1 MRDLACFGESSVQ
14 IADASSSSSSAA
26 AAAGGGG
33 RGKGGVRG
41 AAARSRVTCV
51 YHARLASRACAVSVT
66 WARAGGLVAG
76 RRGAALRVV
85 AADRASGER
94 LCTARVRP
102 WLFAGRRGSRTLDVA
117 GGGGGRVAV
126 FWDLSGARFGAGPEP
141 LGGFY
146 VAVVCGGEMALLLGD
161 MPTEAFRRTGAGGR
175 PAAGDAVLV
184 ARTEHV
190 VGSKVFAATA
200 QLCGGGRRHDVA
212 IECDTAVAGDD
223 DPCLEIRVDGRP
235 AVRVKR
241 LPWKFRG
248 NQTVLV
254 DGMPVEVFW
263 DVHGWLFGGGG
274 GAMAGNAVF
283 MFQTCQAR
291 EKPVP
296 WAYSQI
302 FGEPQLQGQDFSLII
317 HAWKVE

>member
-14 IADASSSSSSAA
+14 IADASSSSSSSSGAA
-26 AAAGGGG
+26 G
-33 RGKGGVRG
+33 RGKGGGGVRG
-41 AAARSRVTCV
+41 PAARGRVTCV
-51 YHARLASRACAVSVT
+51 YHARLASRPCAVSVT

-76 RRGAALRVV
+76 QAAALGVV

-94 LCTARVRP
+94 LCAARVRP

-117 GGGGGRVAV
+117 GGGAGRVGV

-146 VAVVCGGEMALLLGD
+146 VAVVCGAEMALLLGD
-161 MPTEAFRRTGAGGR
+161 MRGEAFRRTGAGAGGR
-175 PAAGDAVLV
+175 PAGDALLV

-200 QLCGGGRRHDVA
+200 QLCHGGRRHDVA
-212 IECDTAVAGDD
+212 IACDTAGD

-235 AVRVKR
+235 AMLVKR

-254 DGMPVEVFW
+254 DGLPVEVFW
-263 DVHGWLFGGGG
+263 DVHGWLFGG
-274 GAMAGNAVF
+274 AMASDAVF
-283 MFQTCQAR
+283 MFQTCKAAR
-291 EKPVP
+291 EKPMP

-302 FGEPQLQGQDFSLII
+302 FGEPQVQGQDFSLVI
-317 HAWKVE
+317 HASKVE